1 MQCSVGD
8 AGAAYVLELP
18 DCTANETEYVLTQ
31 RLSVLAFSWLDGGN
45 YEASVEKQ
53 WQKNADTGEY
63 EISEY
68 DNADTGA
75 NPGMPEGSSLTAL
88 NEEISRL
95 AQEAQE
101 KHLKELFETAAY
113 AAAAMQDSGPALFES
128 ASLPAGT
135 ELSGTVQPDET
146 EETSDAVKTES
157 GGETGT
163 GTDEDL
169 TEAGTPA
176 ETKAAQPQTEKSRY
190 QEPQTS
196 CAAAETKAA
205 QSGAAEVGKIVP
217 QQGGEGAEDE

>member
-1 MQCSVGD
+1 
-8 AGAAYVLELP
+8 
-18 DCTANETEYVLTQ
+18 
-31 RLSVLAFSWLDGGN
+31 
-45 YEASVEKQ
+45 
-53 WQKNADTGEY
+53 
-63 EISEY
+63 
-68 DNADTGA
+68 
-75 NPGMPEGSSLTAL
+75 MPEGSSLAAL

-101 KHLKELFETAAY
+101 KHVKELFGTAAY
-113 AAAAMQDSGPALFES
+113 TAAVMPDSGPSLSES
-128 ASLPAGT
+128 AGLPAET
-135 ELSGTVQPDET
+135 ELSGTAQPDKTEET
-146 EETSDAVKTES
+146 EETADAVKTES

-196 CAAAETKAA
+196 NAAETKAA
-205 QSGAAEVGKIVP
+205 QSSAAEIGKIVP